1 MGGFAIWWNLIV
13 VAIEFVFRQKPE
25 VISRTYNQHKGT
37 FYETTEVTVADVA
50 PNKVKVVEAAIKR
63 NLLAIILCWNMPSY
77 SIRVRISEWIG
88 SRSLDIS
95 IR

>member
-63 NLLAIILCWNMPSY
+63 IAGYYPLLEHAKLFHSSTN
-77 SIRVRISEWIG
+77 IRMDRV
-88 SRSLDIS
+88 
-95 IR
+95 